1 MIGTAATL
9 LGGINDCSSA
19 ATAAAKAQTNW
30 SAEIARLKVNA
41 ADVGHEVT
49 AGLVDTLTLADC
61 HEIR

>member
-1 MIGTAATL
+1 M
-9 LGGINDCSSA
+9 
-19 ATAAAKAQTNW
+19 
-30 SAEIARLKVNA
+30 ARLKVNV